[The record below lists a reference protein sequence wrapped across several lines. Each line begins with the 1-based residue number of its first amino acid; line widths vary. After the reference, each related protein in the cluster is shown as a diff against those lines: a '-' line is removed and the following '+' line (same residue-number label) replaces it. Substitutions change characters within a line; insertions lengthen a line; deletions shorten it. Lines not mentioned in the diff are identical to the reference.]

1 MPSDHDHNPDP
12 NVNAARIVRES
23 TAGDKPLPADAEAAW
38 AEWSAHLQNVDQRG
52 MTLLKAAFEAGWEA
66 AANLQASRKR

>member
-1 MPSDHDHNPDP
+1 MTRDHQHNPDP

-23 TAGDKPLPADAEAAW
+23 TAGDKPLPADVEAAW
-38 AEWSAHLQNVDQRG
+38 VEWSAHLQNVDQRG

-66 AANLQASRKR
+66 AERSAE